1 MKRYAKQI
9 AFTVIYYA
17 ILLAV
22 TILAGWRI
30 SAGVADNRIAYMN
43 RMTEVIRSTGKVDH
57 ERVEG
62 KFSPAEI
69 PSSVRVYSLE
79 DFQEHPLHED
89 GSGSDSHVW
98 SLHDEEGN
106 LTGFVIY
113 HYDRKPEGR
122 MMLLIVIGIFL
133 AALPL
138 ILYALWVERKV
149 LRPFREFSEY
159 PVRLSK
165 GQTTDSLPET
175 KNRLFG
181 KYVWGMNMLND
192 RLDQDRKSIERLL
205 YDRKNFVSSLAHGI
219 KTPVANIKL
228 YSEAIETGLY
238 RNGVPDPKD
247 SEIARKIGRNAD
259 EIARLVSGILDD
271 PGAFTQSFEPSIS
284 SFYLHDVRGRIE
296 EDFQN
301 RLTLRSIPFTV
312 EMASDPLIESD
323 FEAIIRI
330 LTQLMENA
338 IKYGDGTG
346 ICLRLYRQDEQFYF
360 SVSNR
365 GEGLSESEI
374 PLVFN
379 CYYRGSNSVGKEG
392 SGIGLYEAR
401 SIARVLGGEIMMR
414 CENGSTEV
422 VLYL

>member
-1 MKRYAKQI
+1 MGRYAKTI
-9 AFTVIYYA
+9 IMVAVYYV
-17 ILLAV
+17 ILLAAV
-22 TILAGWRI
+22 IALGWRL

-43 RMTEVIRSTGKVDH
+43 RMTEVIRRTGSADYAQ
-57 ERVEG
+57 VEG
-62 KFSPAEI
+62 NFSPAEI

-79 DFQEHPLHED
+79 DFQNHPLHED
-89 GSGSDSHVW
+89 GSGNDSHVW
-98 SLHDEEGN
+98 SLHDEKGN

-113 HYDRKPEGR
+113 HYDRRPEGR
-122 MMLLIVIGIFL
+122 MILLIVVGILL

-238 RNGVPDPKD
+238 RDGVPDPKD
-247 SEIARKIGRNAD
+247 SEIAKKIGKNAD

-271 PGAFTQSFEPSIS
+271 PGSLTHSFEPAVS
-284 SFYLHDVRGRIE
+284 SFYMHDVKERIE
-296 EDFQN
+296 EDFAN
-301 RLTLRSIPFTV
+301 RLTVRSIPFTV

-323 FEAIIRI
+323 FEAIIRV
-330 LTQLMENA
+330 LTQFMENA

-365 GEGLSESEI
+365 GETIPESELS
-374 PLVFN
+374 LVFN

-401 SIARVLGGEIMMR
+401 SIARALGGEIMMR
-414 CENGSTEV
+414 SENGNTEV